1 MFNVGPAEL
10 IVILL
15 VALLIVGPKR
25 LPEVGKSVG
34 KALRELRRQT
44 DEVRSSFEATINPDL
59 DEIHDETGAE
69 YTEPVEEWD
78 DETGRPPSAGEDAT
92 TDVPSAAEDGSTEA
106 VAGPRDPDPGTAGAS

>member
-25 LPEVGKSVG
+25 LPEVGRSVG
-34 KALRELRRQT
+34 KALREIRRQT

-59 DEIHDETGAE
+59 DPDIHDETGRDRPDPVD
-69 YTEPVEEWD
+69 EPVEEWD
-78 DETGRPPSAGEDAT
+78 DESLTP
-92 TDVPSAAEDGSTEA
+92 AAPTQEDGAPATA
-106 VAGPRDPDPGTAGAS
+106 AGPKDPERGAGGAT

>member
-1 MFNVGPAEL
+1 MLNIGPAEL

-25 LPEVGKSVG
+25 LPEVGRSVG

-59 DEIHDETGAE
+59 DGDIHDETGSE
-69 YTEPVEEWD
+69 HVEPVEEWD
-78 DETGRPPSAGEDAT
+78 DESGPP
-92 TDVPSAAEDGSTEA
+92 AAA
-106 VAGPRDPDPGTAGAS
+106 AGPRDPDPGTAGPS